1 MTTALLFEGPAPAST
16 HLVFGGEAVASATQ
30 ISIAGAFPA
39 PTLLVKM
46 YPAVELGITG
56 TFPAPSLAVSLVAN
70 VKLSVTG
77 TFPALQAVAEVVYI
91 ITTSRPT
98 VAQVL
103 DTVQVATPVEWG
115 VSQPQQHAL
124 RNNTGAQAAFTEG
137 QRVNVGSSTGFD
149 NGLRTPTVV
158 RTGFDNAAAVQSTTA
173 ARMQEGDR
181 QWLKFFAQFQE
192 ADRLAAARLAGV
204 MQDGIRNYTA
214 PLRGPFHE
222 ARKRAAVKY
231 TGRAKPAVPTQRT
244 WWAEFQEAI
253 VPPAGVSPVPV
264 IPVVPPAYWGAELLF
279 QCPPLAFPEL
289 VFGAFPCY
297 IDVPT
302 GTVVVPVKRVYIVIN
317 SASLRRVDGN
327 IQIPLLNLSMG
338 LDVDSWTW
346 SASAALP
353 GRALDAVAPNS
364 NGDPVEVEA
373 LINGVAYRFL
383 VETISR
389 DRTFNQSAL
398 RIGMRG
404 KTALLDAPYA
414 PTMNFSN
421 TDARTMVQLAEDVL
435 TINGV
440 SMGWGVNWAQDSW
453 SVPAGVFSHQGS
465 YISALNALAG
475 AAGAYIQPH
484 RTLQELSVLARYP
497 TAPWEWASATPDF
510 ELPSAVTVQ
519 EGIEWVNRPQYNRV
533 FVSGVSQGV
542 LGQVTRTGT
551 AGDLVAQM
559 VTDALITD
567 ALAVRQRGLPILADT
582 GRIANVSLKLP
593 VLPETGII
601 PPGKMIRYVD
611 GGVSRIGISR
621 SVSVSVGAS
630 AVDLRQTIA
639 VETHE

>member
-1 MTTALLFEGPAPAST
+1 MTTALLFERPAPAST

-39 PTLLVKM
+39 PTLVVKM

-56 TFPAPSLAVSLVAN
+56 TFPAPTLVVSLVVN

-98 VAQVL
+98 VAQVQ
-103 DTVQVATPVEWG
+103 DTVQVATPVEGG
-115 VSQPQQHAL
+115 VSQPQQHAQ
-124 RNNTGAQAAFTEG
+124 NTNTGTQDAFTEA

-149 NGLRTPTVV
+149 NARRTPNVI
-158 RTGFDNAAAVQSTTA
+158 RTGFDDAAAVRDATTG
-173 ARMQEGDR
+173 RMQEGDR
-181 QWLKFFAQFQE
+181 QWLRFFSQFQE
-192 ADRLAAARLAGV
+192 ADRLAAARLQGR
-204 MQDGIRNYTA
+204 MQDGIRTYTD
-214 PLRGPFHE
+214 PLHQSFQE
-222 ARKRAAVKY
+222 ARKRDAVKY
-231 TGRAKPAVPTQRT
+231 TGRGKPGVPTWQD

-253 VPPAGVSPVPV
+253 VPPSGVSPD
-264 IPVVPPAYWGAELLF
+264 PVVPPVIPPYWGTALVF
-279 QCPPLAFPEL
+279 DCPPGTAAL
-289 VFGAFPCY
+289 VFGAMPCY
-297 IDVPT
+297 VDVPT
-302 GTVVVPVKRVYIVIN
+302 STVIVPVKRVYIVIN

-346 SASAALP
+346 SASASLP

-364 NGDPVEVEA
+364 DGDPVEVEA
-373 LINGVAYRFL
+373 LINGVGYRFL

-398 RIGMRG
+398 KIGMRG

-440 SMGWGVNWAQDSW
+440 PFGWTVNWLPDSW

-559 VTDALITD
+559 MTDALITD

>member
-1 MTTALLFEGPAPAST
+1 MTTALLFERPAPAST

-30 ISIAGAFPA
+30 ISIAGAFPV
-39 PTLLVKM
+39 PVLLVKM

-103 DTVQVATPVEWG
+103 DTVQVAAPVEWG
-115 VSQPQQHAL
+115 INQPQQHAQA
-124 RNNTGAQAAFTEG
+124 NNTGAQGTFTEAW
-137 QRVNVGSSTGFD
+137 RVAAGSTTGFD

-158 RTGFDNAAAVQSTTA
+158 RTGFDNATAVRDDTT

-181 QWLKFFAQFQE
+181 QWLRFFSQFQE
-192 ADRLAAARLAGV
+192 ADRLAAARLQGR
-204 MQDGIRNYTA
+204 MQDGIRTYTD
-214 PLRGPFHE
+214 PLHQSFQE
-222 ARKRAAVKY
+222 ARKRDAVKY
-231 TGRAKPAVPTQRT
+231 TGRAKPGVPTWQD

-253 VPPAGVSPVPV
+253 VPPAGVSPD
-264 IPVVPPAYWGAELLF
+264 PVVPPVIPPYWGTALLF
-279 QCPPLAFPEL
+279 GCPPGTAAL
-289 VFGAFPCY
+289 VFGAMPCY

-346 SASAALP
+346 SASASLP

-364 NGDPVEVEA
+364 DGEPVEVEA

-621 SVSVSVGAS
+621 SVSVTVGAS

>member
-1 MTTALLFEGPAPAST
+1 MTTALLFERPAPAST
-16 HLVFGGEAVASATQ
+16 HLVFGGEAVASATA
-30 ISIAGAFPA
+30 ITITGAFPP

-56 TFPAPSLAVSLVAN
+56 TFPAPALL
-70 VKLSVTG
+70 VKLIPHALVSITG
-77 TFPALQAVAEVVYI
+77 TFPPLQALAEVTYH
-91 ITTSRPT
+91 TNTQRPT

-103 DTVQVATPVEWG
+103 DKVQVASPVEWG
-115 VSQPQQHAL
+115 INQPQQHAQA
-124 RNNTGAQAAFTEG
+124 NNTGAQGTFTEARRMNAGSTAAFENAT
-137 QRVNVGSSTGFD
+137 QTPKVITAGFD
-149 NGLRTPTVV
+149 DGVSV
-158 RTGFDNAAAVQSTTA
+158 RDATTGK
-173 ARMQEGDR
+173 MQDGDR
-181 QWLKFFAQFQE
+181 QWLKFFSQFQE
-192 ADRLAAARLAGV
+192 ADRLATARLAGV

-214 PLRGPFHE
+214 PLRGPFQE

-231 TGRAKPAVPTQRT
+231 TGTGKPAVPTQRT
-244 WWAEFQEAI
+244 WWAEFQEAQ
-253 VPPAGVSPVPV
+253 VPPAGVSPD
-264 IPVVPPAYWGAELLF
+264 PVVPPVIPPYWGTALVF
-279 QCPPLAFPEL
+279 GCPPGTAAL
-289 VFGAFPCY
+289 VFGAMPCY

-317 SASLRRVDGN
+317 SASLRRVDGD

-346 SASAALP
+346 SASASLP

-364 NGDPVEVEA
+364 NGEPVEVEA

-398 RIGMRG
+398 KIGMRG

-414 PTMNFSN
+414 PVMNFSN